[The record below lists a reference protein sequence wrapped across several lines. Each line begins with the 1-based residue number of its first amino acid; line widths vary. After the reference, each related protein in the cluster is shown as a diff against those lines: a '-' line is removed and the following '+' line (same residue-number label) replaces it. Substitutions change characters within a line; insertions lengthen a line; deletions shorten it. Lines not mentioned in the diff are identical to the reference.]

1 MRAQR
6 GQINEFSEAR
16 GNLSA
21 RYSRCCI
28 RPRIDSRFAAR
39 RAVRPALINER
50 AKGMQIARDRD
61 RIRSRWTAANEPT
74 APPRLCSP
82 SLASPPAPP
91 PISHSFS
98 FFPLSSS
105 LFLSRAHLLEQ
116 DVSTRIFF
124 RVSHLSKPFVLWRT
138 PLDTRGSDRRIWAK
152 RLDGGGKGKGV
163 AEKGKARGRD
173 VPYLGSQYRI
183 EIPRCPRGPLRAL
196 FAVRLLMLRFGKCA
210 QN

>member
-1 MRAQR
+1 MRAQH

-28 RPRIDSRFAAR
+28 RPRIDSRFAR

-82 SLASPPAPP
+82 SPPL
-91 PISHSFS
+91 SLSLSLSFS
-98 FFPLSSS
+98 SFSLSSS

-116 DVSTRIFF
+116 DVSMRIFF

-138 PLDTRGSDRRIWAK
+138 PLDTRGSDRRI
-152 RLDGGGKGKGV
+152 
-163 AEKGKARGRD
+163 
-173 VPYLGSQYRI
+173 
-183 EIPRCPRGPLRAL
+183 
-196 FAVRLLMLRFGKCA
+196 
-210 QN
+210 